1 MIDKKIIFYFL
12 QNVWKCTVFFACAFK
27 VWKDPKKIFLEKY
40 QYGHQKNAEF
50 HADFKKLKA
59 KNHEKMHKNKNT
71 QNSNSFLAIAFL
83 RAFV

>member
-1 MIDKKIIFYFL
+1 LKMYS
-12 QNVWKCTVFFACAFK
+12 FFSHVHVK
-27 VWKDPKKIFLEKY
+27 YGKTPKKFFLKKFNM
-40 QYGHQKNAEF
+40 GIKKNAEF

-59 KNHEKMHKNKNT
+59 KNHEKIHKNKNT